1 MSEELVTSVQEMLNE
16 EKWTRATISNYTK
29 NNFLELAATLAKA
42 REENCIQEVK
52 AVCDEH
58 LTHTKNSIIAL
69 YLSGMLGLKLKA
81 LDNSAL
87 VNLIT
92 IFLDNHKNNIVIFLC
107 ESILVEDETNKFP
120 LKTFAN
126 CYKEDNNEKI
136 WSIYE
141 TIVRIDFEEADM
153 AKILAE
159 HYEKEG
165 LSEDA
170 IDYFKKALLRYVT
183 RKSVNQIKEIWT
195 KLVSMIPEEIDFFY
209 LVQRK
214 IAKTI
219 SEDKSALLMQ
229 ELYVF
234 YKDAKNWN
242 VAIDILKLVLTIDEK
257 DSWARK
263 EIVDCFRGKY
273 AEHSQLEEYIRV
285 SNLTQSW
292 RNVFEAISDFEK
304 HIAFDAKNYVF
315 HRSWGVGIIR
325 TVEGDEIS
333 INFGKKYGIRQMSLK
348 MAVDA
353 LQPLQNDHIWVLKAT
368 KSKEALAKKVKED
381 KAWALKTI
389 IKSFGNNCDFKRVK
403 AELVPG
409 ILEAGQWTSWS
420 TSARKILETD
430 ATFGVNPNDISMYT
444 VRERAISQE
453 EKLSNE
459 FKAQKQFFARIDILM
474 KFTSDADTES
484 DLFADMFS
492 YFTGYLRAFSNVNEQ
507 ILAAFLVVRR
517 ITAAH
522 PHLDP
527 GIQYTFAQLFAEIE
541 NPNAMYSAL
550 KDTKNTFLRKDF
562 LSCIK
567 TLLSDWADVYI
578 RLFPTVLQGD
588 MLTALIAEGH
598 ISKVKQLVV
607 NCFENYRDYREAVIF
622 FFKECQEEEWF
633 NEVNISYEKQIITL
647 IHIIDLT
654 YREIANHRDTTEN
667 RKINRQIQV
676 LLFKN
681 DTLLNYF
688 MKSDVDT
695 ITRLYTLIDDVKD
708 LDPSIKMNMRN
719 KILEKNPGFKFFGTE
734 EKTVATKGLIVTSK
748 MYESKKQQLDHIT
761 SVEIPANSKEIGEAL
776 ALGDL
781 RENAEYKAAKER
793 QAQLNV
799 MATRLQDEIERA
811 QIFDPTTITTIRI
824 SFGTTVILQNNST
837 GEKEEYTILGPW
849 ESDPDNK
856 IISYMSPFGNAI
868 LNGKVGEKISFTINE
883 RDFEYTVVSIEAA
896 SF

>member
-107 ESILVEDETNKFP
+107 ESILVEDETNKFA
-120 LKTFAN
+120 LRTLAD

-368 KSKEALAKKVKED
+368 KSKEALAKK
-381 KAWALKTI
+381 
-389 IKSFGNNCDFKRVK
+389 SKR
-403 AELVPG
+403 
-409 ILEAGQWTSWS
+409 
-420 TSARKILETD
+420 R
-430 ATFGVNPNDISMYT
+430 
-444 VRERAISQE
+444 
-453 EKLSNE
+453 
-459 FKAQKQFFARIDILM
+459 
-474 KFTSDADTES
+474 
-484 DLFADMFS
+484 
-492 YFTGYLRAFSNVNEQ
+492 
-507 ILAAFLVVRR
+507 
-517 ITAAH
+517 
-522 PHLDP
+522 
-527 GIQYTFAQLFAEIE
+527 
-541 NPNAMYSAL
+541 
-550 KDTKNTFLRKDF
+550 
-562 LSCIK
+562 
-567 TLLSDWADVYI
+567 
-578 RLFPTVLQGD
+578 
-588 MLTALIAEGH
+588 
-598 ISKVKQLVV
+598 
-607 NCFENYRDYREAVIF
+607 
-622 FFKECQEEEWF
+622 
-633 NEVNISYEKQIITL
+633 
-647 IHIIDLT
+647 
-654 YREIANHRDTTEN
+654 
-667 RKINRQIQV
+667 
-676 LLFKN
+676 
-681 DTLLNYF
+681 
-688 MKSDVDT
+688 
-695 ITRLYTLIDDVKD
+695 
-708 LDPSIKMNMRN
+708 
-719 KILEKNPGFKFFGTE
+719 
-734 EKTVATKGLIVTSK
+734 
-748 MYESKKQQLDHIT
+748 
-761 SVEIPANSKEIGEAL
+761 
-776 ALGDL
+776 
-781 RENAEYKAAKER
+781 
-793 QAQLNV
+793 
-799 MATRLQDEIERA
+799 
-811 QIFDPTTITTIRI
+811 
-824 SFGTTVILQNNST
+824 
-837 GEKEEYTILGPW
+837 
-849 ESDPDNK
+849 
-856 IISYMSPFGNAI
+856 
-868 LNGKVGEKISFTINE
+868 
-883 RDFEYTVVSIEAA
+883 
-896 SF
+896 